1 MPTDRRTFGV
11 DRLVWTDAARKDEGV
26 PWYTEVP
33 LEAERLMASWHKSQE
48 EDRRLREVN
57 RAAKALL
64 ANQKTKTKRQR
75 QRQRQ
80 KKDKGKTKERQR
92 QRQRKDK
99 DKRKTKTKTKER
111 EERQRKNKEKTGN
124 AEEEGG
130 GERGKGRERE
140 REDVKE
146 ALVVF
151 IIKRVSN
158 LLFVFVRFFFSLL
171 FPNFLFSQF
180 FVFPIFCFAPP
191 GASLLMNESDLT
203 TCLELNLLLFLS
215 RIFSVIASGAIRVA
229 RPSKNLGVRG
239 VFAWLVRN
247 PTKCSPAQ

>member
-92 QRQRKDK
+92 QRQKKDK
-99 DKRKTKTKTKER
+99 DEDKRKRGTTKEK
-111 EERQRKNKEKTGN
+111 QRKDRKR
-124 AEEEGG
+124 GG
-130 GERGKGRERE
+130 GGGRGERERE
-140 REDVKE
+140 R
-146 ALVVF
+146 
-151 IIKRVSN
+151 KREG
-158 LLFVFVRFFFSLL
+158 RRKR
-171 FPNFLFSQF
+171 
-180 FVFPIFCFAPP
+180 
-191 GASLLMNESDLT
+191 GASS
-203 TCLELNLLLFLS
+203 
-215 RIFSVIASGAIRVA
+215 IYY
-229 RPSKNLGVRG
+229 
-239 VFAWLVRN
+239 
-247 PTKCSPAQ
+247 